1 MTRVN
6 KHDLDLHNRLVR
18 ELIES
23 DPLLKEYKV
32 KDLAVSEGGNKVALV
47 LVKKEVE
54 GIGYLMTQPKVA

>member
-54 GIGYLMTQPKVA
+54 GIGFLMTQPKVA

>member
-1 MTRVN
+1 MTRVD

-32 KDLAVSEGGNKVALV
+32 EDLAVNEGVTRSPWSSSKRRSRVWSF
-47 LVKKEVE
+47 
-54 GIGYLMTQPKVA
+54 